1 MSTNKCQW
9 IGNSPKLTPAC
20 NCDAVPN
27 KSYCEN
33 HVWLVYKEGSH
44 LRTRKKDIRV
54 ANAVWDL
61 ENEFAEAVAELEL
74 EGFL

>member
-9 IGNSPKLTPAC
+9 IGNNPQMTSTC
-20 NCDAVPN
+20 NCETVPN
-27 KSYCEN
+27 KSYCKD

>member
-9 IGNSPKLTPAC
+9 IGNNPQMTPVC
-20 NCDAVPN
+20 SCDAVSN
-27 KSYCEN
+27 KSYCKD
-33 HVWLVYKEGSH
+33 HVWLVYQEGSQ
-44 LRTRKKDIRV
+44 LRKRKKDIRI

-61 ENEFAEAVAELEL
+61 ENEFSEAVAELEL